1 MNQTNS
7 KKTRMLAEGAVMVA
21 LATVLSFIQ
30 IVKFPWGGSITVLS
44 MLPIAVF
51 SLRYGAKYGFAV
63 SFVFSLIQFGQGIID
78 GVFGWGLTPIALIG
92 CIFLDY
98 IGAYTV
104 LGIAGIFG
112 NKKFSGIICGTV
124 LALALRFCFHYLSGV
139 LIFNSFGELWNGF
152 STDNTWLY
160 SLLYNGAYMLPET
173 IFTTIGTVVLFK
185 TPQLRKLLFKAEE
198 KAA

>member
-1 MNQTNS
+1 MNQTNA
-7 KKTRMLAEGAVMVA
+7 KRTRMLAEGAVMVA

-51 SLRYGAKYGFAV
+51 SLRYGVKYGFAV
-63 SFVFSLIQFGQGIID
+63 SFVFSLVQFGQGIID

-98 IGAYTV
+98 IAAYTV

-112 NKKFSGIICGTV
+112 NKRLGGIIGGVT
-124 LALALRFCFHYLSGV
+124 LALILRFLLHYLSGV
-139 LIFNSFGELWNGF
+139 LIFNSFGELWSGF
-152 STDNTWLY
+152 STDNSWLY

-173 IFTTIGTVVLFK
+173 VFTTLGAVVLFK
-185 TPQLRKLLFKAEE
+185 TPQLRKLLFKSEE
-198 KAA
+198 KAT